1 MGVLGDKQVRSRWKR
16 IVAICLAS
24 SGLFIVLLVAWYYF
38 YGILATSKLGEL
50 VYPVPLESPALAP
63 SHKDFV
69 STIDPWK
76 IVIFPGIL
84 LNPKYWDEPIWAGI
98 DPLPSW
104 ELPPGFEIIED
115 AQFDSDIKK
124 LGEATNINIPSIGL
138 SSKIKELSIL
148 DLENSRTYETPK
160 NTVGHIPETGNPGEL
175 ASGWFFGHLESP
187 IRGEGNIFKN
197 LPKLARFL
205 REGNQVFIILDSIDG
220 SFLYQAHTT
229 NVVHKSELVVEV
241 NKDSSISLVSC
252 VPKLVYDHR
261 FIVEAKLVGIKKEE

>member
-1 MGVLGDKQVRSRWKR
+1 MGHSKTNQT
-16 IVAICLAS
+16 I
-24 SGLFIVLLVAWYYF
+24 F
-38 YGILATSKLGEL
+38 TS
-50 VYPVPLESPALAP
+50 A
-63 SHKDFV
+63 
-69 STIDPWK
+69 K
-76 IVIFPGIL
+76 IVPMSG
-84 LNPKYWDEPIWAGI
+84 NSND
-98 DPLPSW
+98 
-104 ELPPGFEIIED
+104 FEIIED

-187 IRGEGNIFKN
+187 IRGEGNVFKN

-241 NKDSSISLVSC
+241 NKDSSISLFQKKFTKCKPIIYSFSHFDLAIDIYFTKERKRKIKNHDWILLNNIAEIGM
-252 VPKLVYDHR
+252 PTIMKK
-261 FIVEAKLVGIKKEE
+261 IVEVVKLN